1 MNLRN
6 LFPLFVLGSL
16 IFTSCST
23 DDEPGQP
30 QSPESNFDN
39 GIFILNEGNYGS
51 GNSTV
56 SFLDL
61 DNSEVNHQIFSK
73 ENEGE
78 LLGDT
83 GQNMAFYKDY
93 AFIVMNVSNAIKVV
107 DRGSFKHIIT
117 IEENLNNP
125 RFITFSEGKAF
136 VTNWGDGMDPDDDFI
151 SVFNAETFTSLAT
164 ISVSEGPERIV
175 AGPGKVFAAHT
186 GGFNI
191 NNRISV
197 IDPVKNE
204 LNTIITVGEQP
215 NSLVLDGDNL
225 WVLSGG
231 NPSYLDNESAGS
243 LSQIDLGTLQITK
256 QITFPN
262 STDHPSNLNLENEM
276 LYYTLG
282 TEVYTFVSAES
293 SLPESP
299 VFKMDKVEVLYGFK
313 VIDSKF
319 YAASASFDFTSNGKL
334 YVYDLSGNPLNTYG
348 VGVNPNGVYSQE

>member
-6 LFPLFVLGSL
+6 LLPVLLASL
-16 IFTSCST
+16 IFASCST

-30 QSPESNFDN
+30 QSPELTFEN

-61 DNSEVNHQIFSK
+61 ENSEVNHQIFRK

-93 AFIVMNVSNAIKVV
+93 VFIVMNVSNAIKVV

-151 SVFNAETFTSLAT
+151 SVFNAETFTSVTT
-164 ISVSEGPERIV
+164 IPVSEGPERIV
-175 AGPGKVFAAHT
+175 SGPGKVFVAHT

-191 NNRISV
+191 NDKISV

-204 LNTIITVGEQP
+204 LNTTITVGKQP
-215 NSLVLDGDNL
+215 NSLVVEGDDL

-231 NPSYLDNESAGS
+231 NPSYSDNESAGS
-243 LSQIDLGTLQITK
+243 LSQIDLGTLEITN
-256 QITFPN
+256 QSTFPN
-262 STDHPSNLNLENEM
+262 STDHPSNLNVENEM

-282 TEVYTFVSAES
+282 NEVYKSGTAETL
-293 SLPESP
+293 LPESP
-299 VFKMDKVEVLYGFK
+299 VFKMNQTEILYGFK
-313 VIDSKF
+313 VADSKI
-319 YAASASFDFTSNGKL
+319 YAASASFDFTSDGKL
-334 YVYDLSGNPLNTYG
+334 FVYDLSGNLLDSHET
-348 VGVNPNGVYSQE
+348 GVNPNGVYLNQ